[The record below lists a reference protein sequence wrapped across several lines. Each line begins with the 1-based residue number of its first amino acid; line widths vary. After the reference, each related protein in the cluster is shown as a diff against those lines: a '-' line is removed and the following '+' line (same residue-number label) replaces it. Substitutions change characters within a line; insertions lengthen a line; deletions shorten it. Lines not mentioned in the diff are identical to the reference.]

1 MSVQNNSAGVNGEFK
16 VLLVYANSFMDTL
29 FPVSIASISGALKK
43 TGAQVECFDST
54 FYPDQAEYKDS
65 SSDTKKTEKFQ
76 VLPVNYDEV
85 GIHPR
90 ETDIFDDF
98 RKKVIEFKP
107 DLIGVSAV
115 EPTFLLGIDLLKCVQ
130 DLGVPNIVGG
140 VHAIFSPA
148 DVMEYDVVDMV
159 CIGEGEAC
167 IVELAE
173 KMRSKKN
180 YTDIKNIWARKNGEV
195 VKNEKSEIDSLD
207 KLPTLDF
214 TVFEPERIYRP
225 MSGKLWRMV
234 PIEFSRGCIYKC
246 TYCSAP
252 GFLDNFK
259 EQGDWLRNKPM
270 DLIFDEIRYYIKEL
284 NVEYFYFVSETFLAI
299 PKARLDEF
307 FDRYE
312 EIKIPFW
319 FNTRAET
326 IKEHTVKRLEE
337 VGCHRISIG
346 LECGNE
352 EYRRTMLQ
360 RPVSNTKT
368 IEACLLFKDSPIQ
381 LSANNIIGYPEETR
395 ELIFDTIE
403 LNRQV
408 SEGVEAH
415 SCSIFQPYRGTWLHK
430 YCVEKG
436 YWPEEELALDLNFEP
451 AITYPDITHEE
462 IKGLHRTFPFYIKF
476 SKEYWPEIERAEK
489 FTDEG
494 ELVFRELTKKYKD
507 KYFDPV
513 KTEPRFLQLG

>member
-29 FPVSIASISGALKK
+29 FPVSISSISGALKK
-43 TGAQVECFDST
+43 IGAQVECFDST

-76 VLPVNYDEV
+76 VFPVNYDEV

-107 DLIGVSAV
+107 NLIGVSAV

-436 YWPEEELALDLNFEP
+436 YWPEE
-451 AITYPDITHEE
+451 
-462 IKGLHRTFPFYIKF
+462 
-476 SKEYWPEIERAEK
+476 
-489 FTDEG
+489 
-494 ELVFRELTKKYKD
+494 
-507 KYFDPV
+507 
-513 KTEPRFLQLG
+513 

>member
-1 MSVQNNSAGVNGEFK
+1 MKIQSDSIGSDRKFK

-29 FPVSIASISGALKK
+29 FPVSISSISGALKK
-43 TGAQVECFDST
+43 VGAQVECFDST

-65 SSDTKKTEKFQ
+65 SSDSKKSENLQ

-85 GIHPR
+85 GIHPKL
-90 ETDIFDDF
+90 TDIFDDF
-98 RKKVIEFKP
+98 RKKVIEYKP

-115 EPTFLLGIDLLKCVQ
+115 EPTYLLGIDLLTCVR
-130 DLGVPNIVGG
+130 DLSVPNIVGG
-140 VHAIFSPA
+140 VHAIFSPD
-148 DVMEYDVVDMV
+148 DVMECDVVDMV

-167 IVELAE
+167 MVELAE
-173 KMRSKKN
+173 KMRANKD
-180 YTDIKNIWARKNGEV
+180 YTGIKNIWVRKDGKV
-195 VKNEKSEIDSLD
+195 IKNEKSEIDSLD

-270 DLIFDEIRYYIKEL
+270 DLIFDEIRYYIEEL

-326 IKEHTVKRLEE
+326 IKKHTVKRLEE

-352 EYRRTMLQ
+352 DYRRTMLQ
-360 RPVSNTKT
+360 RPVSNEKT
-368 IEACLLFKDSPIQ
+368 IDACLLFKDSPIQ

-408 SEGVEAH
+408 SPGVESH

-436 YWPEEELALDLNFEP
+436 YWPAEELALDLNFEP
-451 AITYPDITHEE
+451 AITYPNITHDE
-462 IKGLHRTFPFYIKF
+462 IRGLHRTFPFYIKF
-476 SKEYWPEIERAEK
+476 PKEHWPEIERAEK
-489 FTDEG
+489 FTEEG
-494 ELVFRELTKKYKD
+494 DLVFRELHKKYKD
-507 KYFDPV
+507 EYYDPV
-513 KTEPRFLQLG
+513 KTEPRFQQIG

>member
-1 MSVQNNSAGVNGEFK
+1 
-16 VLLVYANSFMDTL
+16 MDTL
-29 FPVSIASISGALKK
+29 FPVSISSVSGALKK
-43 TGAQVECFDST
+43 IGAQVECFDST
-54 FYPDQAEYKDS
+54 FYPDQAEYKDT

-76 VLPVNYDEV
+76 VLPVNYEDV
-85 GIHPR
+85 GIQPKQ
-90 ETDIFDDF
+90 TDIFEDF

-115 EPTFLLGIDLLKCVQ
+115 EPTFLLGIDLLESVK
-130 DLGVPNIVGG
+130 DLEIPTIVGG

-167 IVELAE
+167 MVELAK
-173 KMRSKKN
+173 KMHAKNN
-180 YTDIKNIWARKNGEV
+180 YTNIKNIWFRKNGEII
-195 VKNEKSEIDSLD
+195 KNEKSEIESLD

-326 IKEHTVKRLEE
+326 IKERTVKRLEE

-360 RPVSNTKT
+360 RPVSNEKT
-368 IEACLLFKDSPIQ
+368 IDACLLFKDSPIQ

-395 ELIFDTIE
+395 DLIFDTIE

-436 YWPEEELALDLNFEP
+436 YWPEEDLALDLNFEP
-451 AITYPDITHEE
+451 AIKYPDITHEE

-476 SKEYWPEIERAEK
+476 PKVDWPEIQRAEK
-489 FTDEG
+489 FTEEG
-494 ELVFRELTKKYKD
+494 ELVFRELSQRYKD
-507 KYFDPV
+507 EYFDP
-513 KTEPRFLQLG
+513 KKIEPRFQQIG

>member
-1 MSVQNNSAGVNGEFK
+1 MNGEFK

-29 FPVSIASISGALKK
+29 FPVSISSIAGAMK
-43 TGAQVECFDST
+43 TIGAKVELFDTT
-54 FYPDQAEYKDS
+54 FYPDEPEYKKT
-65 SSDTKKTEKFQ
+65 SSDDKKSENLQ
-76 VLPVNYDEV
+76 VLPVNYDDV
-85 GIHPR
+85 GIEPKT
-90 ETDIFDDF
+90 TDIFDDF
-98 RKKVIEFKP
+98 RKQVIEFKP

-115 EPTFLLGIDLLKCVQ
+115 EPTFLLGIRLLECVK
-130 DLGVPNIVGG
+130 DSGIPNIVGG
-140 VHAIFSPA
+140 VHAIFSPD

-167 IVELAE
+167 MVELCE
-173 KMRSKKN
+173 KMHSERN
-180 YTDIKNIWARKNGEV
+180 YTDIQNIWVRKNGAV
-195 VKNEKSEIDSLD
+195 IKTEKSDIESLD
-207 KLPTLDF
+207 KLPNLDF
-214 TVFEPERIYRP
+214 TIFDPKRIYRP

-252 GFLDNFK
+252 GFLENFK

-270 DLIFDEIRYYIKEL
+270 DMIFDEIRYYIKEL
-284 NVEYFYFVSETFLAI
+284 NAEYFYFVSETFLAI

-307 FDRYE
+307 LDRYE
-312 EIKIPFW
+312 EIKVPFW

-326 IKEHTVKRLEE
+326 IKERTVKRLED

-352 EYRRTMLQ
+352 EYRKTMLQ
-360 RPVSNTKT
+360 RPVSNSKT

-408 SEGVEAH
+408 AEGVEAH

-436 YWPEEELALDLNFEP
+436 YWPKDKLALDLNFDP
-451 AITYPDITHEE
+451 AITYPKLTHEE

-476 SKEYWPEIERAEK
+476 PKECWPEIERAEK
-489 FTDEG
+489 FTEEG
-494 ELVFRELTKKYKD
+494 ELVFRELQKKYKEEF
-507 KYFDPV
+507 FDPV
-513 KTEPRFLQLG
+513 KTEPRFQQIG